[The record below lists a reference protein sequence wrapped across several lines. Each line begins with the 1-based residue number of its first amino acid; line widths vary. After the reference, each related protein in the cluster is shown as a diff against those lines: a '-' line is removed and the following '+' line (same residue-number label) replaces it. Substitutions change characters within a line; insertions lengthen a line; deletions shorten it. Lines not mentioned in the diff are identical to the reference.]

1 LPNTSEKFFPSSRR
15 TPDRAGPTSQ
25 TPYQILVLTAGAEVA
40 GSSTSGGSDGA
51 GPAHGSPAPGCGE
64 RRQGLAHP
72 PAAGSPTTQGGR
84 KASARLGDEG
94 RRAGGE
100 GVLVVKEL
108 TNHNHGVGGGGGVAR
123 SRRAAPAVGARSPRT
138 QHGRRQ
144 NQREWKGGAAQ
155 IIDRVSVRA
164 EVAGGERS
172 AGSGG
177 GARYGAWP
185 RGGCGLLRV
194 VGCVFFYLTQG
205 AGGA

>member
-1 LPNTSEKFFPSSRR
+1 VQRWQGARPAEGATGQGRH
-15 TPDRAGPTSQ
+15 
-25 TPYQILVLTAGAEVA
+25 TA
-40 GSSTSGGSDGA
+40 
-51 GPAHGSPAPGCGE
+51 
-64 RRQGLAHP
+64 RLL
-72 PAAGSPTTQGGR
+72 PAAGSGGRGSPTLQPQGAPRRRGGR